1 MFLVQLQ
8 AIVPLVLSM
17 LPVVSME
24 MMINGTELRI
34 ARDYLCITD
43 SDRDSTHREF
53 VSV

>member
-24 MMINGTELRI
+24 MINGTELRI